1 MQIVIVN
8 CHKCGTKNRLKERVG
23 SGAYRCGKGKCSN
36 EIPSPFLYVVV
47 DCETTGLPSQRSN
60 PFLVQLAWS
69 VHDPSGVA
77 VEEHCCIVKPDGY
90 EIPRA
95 STNVHGISH
104 QLASLWGL
112 DLKQVLSDFAV
123 ALGKPNVRLI
133 AHNLDFDTRVLGAEF
148 TRLGIESPLSALP
161 TYCTMQ
167 STVDLCNLPNRGSGY
182 KWPSL
187 QALHLHLFGKGFPDG
202 HTALNDV
209 RAAARCF
216 FRLGAKDFVSFD

>member
-1 MQIVIVN
+1 M
-8 CHKCGTKNRLKERVG
+8 
-23 SGAYRCGKGKCSN
+23 
-36 EIPSPFLYVVV
+36 
-47 DCETTGLPSQRSN
+47 
-60 PFLVQLAWS
+60 QLAWS

-148 TRLGIESPLSALP
+148 TRLDIESPLSALP

-167 STVDLCNLPNRGSGY
+167 STVDLCKLPKRGSGY

-187 QALHLHLFGKGFPDG
+187 QELHLHLFGKGFPDG